1 YNTPASDSGYFDTKF
16 TGDTVNGVISTF
28 YLNHDYANDT
38 ANTLDVTN
46 STIHGMITSDQ
57 IGYGQYVWTNGSDY
71 TTHDW
76 VDDDTFN
83 LNISNSTIDDD
94 FEAFYFTDTYLDS
107 DGKTVKTDYDKL
119 VTAGLGTA
127 ITLDVD
133 SNINITNNSHV
144 AGIAL
149 YQKDR
154 GNSTYTTEAHQWD
167 NTIN

>member
-1 YNTPASDSGYFDTKF
+1 
-16 TGDTVNGVISTF
+16 
-28 YLNHDYANDT
+28 
-38 ANTLDVTN
+38 
-46 STIHGMITSDQ
+46 MITSYQ

-127 ITLDVD
+127 ITLDVE

-149 YQKDR
+149 YQKDL

-167 NTIN
+167 NTINVANSTVTSGSWSEDEEQGHLAIQVNQAIIMAMVGITMMLL